1 MLEKL
6 QRADFDIF
14 YKLLAESFP
23 PSEIR
28 SYEGQ
33 KNLLELDEYEIYVLK
48 KDDELLAFFAEWANE
63 DFRFVEH
70 LAVNPSY
77 RSQGLGSKTLK
88 AYHEQDDRPVILEV
102 ETPKDEVSKKRIKFY
117 EKNGY
122 YLSNFQYMQPIIN
135 KGYDT
140 VELVLMTYP
149 KLLDSETLK
158 QVKAWLNKTVYM
170 HL

>member
-48 KDDELLAFFAEWANE
+48 KMMNC
-63 DFRFVEH
+63 
-70 LAVNPSY
+70 
-77 RSQGLGSKTLK
+77 
-88 AYHEQDDRPVILEV
+88 
-102 ETPKDEVSKKRIKFY
+102 
-117 EKNGY
+117 
-122 YLSNFQYMQPIIN
+122 
-135 KGYDT
+135 
-140 VELVLMTYP
+140 
-149 KLLDSETLK
+149 
-158 QVKAWLNKTVYM
+158 
-170 HL
+170 